1 MESSDEATVINLGL
15 GNPAEVAQFPE
26 FYLCSREMG
35 QNYAVQINRLCKPVS
50 EVLFHTVTL
59 TLCLL

>member
-1 MESSDEATVINLGL
+1 MESSNEAAMINLGL
-15 GNPAEVAQFPE
+15 GNPAEVAEFPE
-26 FYLCSREMG
+26 FYLCSRDVG

-50 EVLFHTVTL
+50 EVLFHIVTL